1 MNVQTQTN
9 RVDKLEQEIRR
20 KEILAV
26 DARNK
31 GMYTTF
37 SNYKAEVA
45 FLKSKL
51 QKLRTDPN
59 RLYC

>member
-1 MNVQTQTN
+1 MNMRMQAN
-9 RVDKLEQEIRR
+9 KLDRIVQEIKR
-20 KEILAV
+20 KEILAAN
-26 DARNK
+26 AREK